1 MLHADVSWV
10 DQPRKS
16 LEIHLLRW
24 FSTFYHEKSQF
35 NHHVGNRYFF
45 SNHLKQI
52 KVLTLWFCPILKNC
66 WIFRINPT
74 SSEVEVEKD
83 WMAIRSCNMSSG
95 VVTINEVLIQSSYD
109 MYLQKEWKKHHSL
122 FFKDA
127 LPGCSIFVLE
137 SPFWKTK
144 CWVKPE
150 NKSFCMHM
158 FFSWGSWCLFSINV
172 PGSTDEWWNKEIGLG
187 QEDESK
193 DIIEVHVAYDTW
205 TKTHILPMT
214 TFACVYSLCK
224 KSCSR
229 WCCWMEVH
237 TN

>member
-95 VVTINEVLIQSSYD
+95 VVTINEVLIH
-109 MYLQKEWKKHHSL
+109 LQMICTFRKNERNITPFFLRMHCQAVPFL
-122 FFKDA
+122 FWN
-127 LPGCSIFVLE
+127 L
-137 SPFWKTK
+137 
-144 CWVKPE
+144 
-150 NKSFCMHM
+150 
-158 FFSWGSWCLFSINV
+158 LFGKRNV
-172 PGSTDEWWNKEIGLG
+172 G
-187 QEDESK
+187 
-193 DIIEVHVAYDTW
+193 
-205 TKTHILPMT
+205 
-214 TFACVYSLCK
+214 
-224 KSCSR
+224 
-229 WCCWMEVH
+229 
-237 TN
+237 